1 MEYVYGALLLHKTGQ
16 VVSEANLTKVIQATG
31 SSVDEAKVK
40 VLVASLKDV
49 DIAKELESA
58 TLMASAPAAAGT
70 AATDKKAEEKKEEK
84 ASEAAEGLSALFG

>member
-16 VVSEANLTKVIQATG
+16 AVSEANLTKVIQATG

-58 TLMASAPAAAGT
+58 TLMASQPQAT
-70 AATDKKAEEKKEEK
+70 AEVKKEEKKEEK